1 MKTSDI
7 KGIIPPVITPMN
19 NDDEQTVNHEALRQQ
34 VERLLAG
41 GVHGMF
47 PLGTNGEAYALSF
60 KEKEEILATV
70 IDQVKGRVPVYAGT
84 GCITTAETI
93 RMSRRAEEM
102 GADALSIITPSFALA
117 SQKELYDHYVA
128 VAKAVN
134 LPIILYNIPA
144 RTGNKLLPETVQAL
158 CRDVENIVGAKDSSG
173 DIENLKAYIRLTREL
188 DKEVAIL
195 AGNDGAILT
204 CLKEGGAGGIAGR
217 ANIWPATVAKIYDCF
232 KAGDLE
238 GAQAAQDAIAIL
250 QQTFKYG
257 NPNTIIKTA
266 VALQGHSSLDDGV
279 GVAVLEGLLQDGD
292 RVLSGLC
299 ALEVASL
306 EAVVDLCNSGRPD
319 VGAACNAAC
328 AALFQAGQDGAVVTG
343 QNGNFLIQ
351 LAGQADV
358 GLQVLDIAAGI
369 LCAHDVLHVTAQCL
383 HGLGQQL
390 VAGAGGDVVQDDGQ
404 VHGLCH
410 GHIVVVQLLLGG
422 QCEAG
427 GDDGQG
433 ICAHLLGAP
442 AHADGLG
449 GGDAAGACVNGD
461 AALDLVD
468 DGSQD
473 LFLLLKRESVSL
485 AVGAQ
490 REHAVDAAC
499 QQTLDLLT
507 QSLVVDGL
515 LVIVVHGGNYRRDNA
530 FDVAGL
536 HNVFSFSIT

>member
-93 RMSRRAEEM
+93 RMSKRAEEM

-128 VAKAVN
+128 VAKAGQHPHHP
-134 LPIILYNIPA
+134 LQHPA
-144 RTGNKLLPETVQAL
+144 PAPATSSCPRP
-158 CRDVENIVGAKDSSG
+158 CRPSAVTWTYIVGAKDSSG

-188 DKEVAIL
+188 DKDVAIL

-266 VALQGHSSLDDGV
+266 VALQGHNV
-279 GVAVLEGLLQDGD
+279 GKCRAPFNYVPEEGLEAIKK
-292 RVLSGLC
+292 VL
-299 ALEVASL
+299 AE
-306 EAVVDLCNSGRPD
+306 
-319 VGAACNAAC
+319 NAAK
-328 AALFQAGQDGAVVTG
+328 
-343 QNGNFLIQ
+343 
-351 LAGQADV
+351 
-358 GLQVLDIAAGI
+358 GL
-369 LCAHDVLHVTAQCL
+369 
-383 HGLGQQL
+383 
-390 VAGAGGDVVQDDGQ
+390 
-404 VHGLCH
+404 
-410 GHIVVVQLLLGG
+410 
-422 QCEAG
+422 
-427 GDDGQG
+427 
-433 ICAHLLGAP
+433 
-442 AHADGLG
+442 
-449 GGDAAGACVNGD
+449 N
-461 AALDLVD
+461 
-468 DGSQD
+468 
-473 LFLLLKRESVSL
+473 
-485 AVGAQ
+485 
-490 REHAVDAAC
+490 
-499 QQTLDLLT
+499 
-507 QSLVVDGL
+507 
-515 LVIVVHGGNYRRDNA
+515 
-530 FDVAGL
+530 
-536 HNVFSFSIT
+536 